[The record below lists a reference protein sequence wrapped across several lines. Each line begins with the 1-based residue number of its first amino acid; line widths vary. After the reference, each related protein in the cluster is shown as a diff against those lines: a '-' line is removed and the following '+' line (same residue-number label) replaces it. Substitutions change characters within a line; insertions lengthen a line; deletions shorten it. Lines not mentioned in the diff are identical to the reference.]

1 MRNEFEVGTLVW
13 YNDDAPIEPL
23 LGVLWLVISKELND
37 DSRDAEDW
45 PTVWTLQRGGIGT
58 QVFVADYLH
67 ALIPNTVHSNTDIA
81 IQMGRCG
88 AGGI

>member
-1 MRNEFEVGTLVW
+1 MLNEFEVGTIVW

-23 LGVLWLVISKELND
+23 LGGLWLVISKEPND

-45 PTVWTLQRGGIGT
+45 PTVWTLQAGGIQT

-67 ALIPNTVHSNTDIA
+67 ALIPNTVHSNTDTA
-81 IQMGRCG
+81 IHIGPCG
-88 AGGI
+88 DGGI